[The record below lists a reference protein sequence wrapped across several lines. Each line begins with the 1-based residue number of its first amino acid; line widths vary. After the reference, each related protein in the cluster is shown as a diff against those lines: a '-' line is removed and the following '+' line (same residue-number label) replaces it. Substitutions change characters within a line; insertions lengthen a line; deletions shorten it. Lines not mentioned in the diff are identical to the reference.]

1 MQFLSNG
8 IFLQRWILSIRNTS
22 TKDQWK
28 FFSFFICSKK
38 KKTSSINLSIR
49 TKKYSN
55 HWKRWFSKKN
65 TFSSFFFIGKEFD
78 KIFSFSIFLSFYF
91 YLDTKWKQHGI
102 TVAGGNGQGKQF
114 NQLDRPFAISTDDDQ
129 TLFISDCG
137 NDRIVEWKLNAT
149 NGRLVADGNG
159 RGNQTNQL
167 NRPTDVILDH
177 EKHSLIIAD
186 LGNRRVMQWSRQT
199 HTEHGE
205 ILLSDIDCWG

>member
-1 MQFLSNG
+1 
-8 IFLQRWILSIRNTS
+8 
-22 TKDQWK
+22 
-28 FFSFFICSKK
+28 
-38 KKTSSINLSIR
+38 
-49 TKKYSN
+49 
-55 HWKRWFSKKN
+55 
-65 TFSSFFFIGKEFD
+65 
-78 KIFSFSIFLSFYF
+78 
-91 YLDTKWKQHGI
+91 
-102 TVAGGNGQGKQF
+102 
-114 NQLDRPFAISTDDDQ
+114 
-129 TLFISDCG
+129 
-137 NDRIVEWKLNAT
+137 VEWKLNAT